1 MTTITIPWIPITF
14 TVTPMIGGFIGGIF
28 VRKNIKGWYETLN
41 RPSWRPPNYMFGP
54 VWTTL
59 YLGMGYA
66 SYMVYR
72 SGGGFFGAAKIPLAL
87 YASQLVLNW
96 AWSPLFFEF
105 HQLKWSLV
113 EICVLWTNVAGCI
126 VTFYQINKVASY
138 LMIPYLGWLSLAT
151 ALTYNIYKNNPEIL
165 DKVNDE

>member
-1 MTTITIPWIPITF
+1 MANVAKGDHDDVSYDGRARRETARR
-14 TVTPMIGGFIGGIF
+14 TVVGPTLDI
-28 VRKNIKGWYETLN
+28 RQTLN
-41 RPSWRPPNYMFGP
+41 RPSWRPPNYMFAP

-72 SGGGFFGAAKIPLAL
+72 SGGGFFGAAKIPLTL

-96 AWSPLFFEF
+96 AWTPLFFEF

-126 VTFYQINKVASY
+126 VTFHKINKVASY

-151 ALTYNIYKNNPEIL
+151 ALTYNIYKNNPEISA
-165 DKVNDE
+165 KANNE